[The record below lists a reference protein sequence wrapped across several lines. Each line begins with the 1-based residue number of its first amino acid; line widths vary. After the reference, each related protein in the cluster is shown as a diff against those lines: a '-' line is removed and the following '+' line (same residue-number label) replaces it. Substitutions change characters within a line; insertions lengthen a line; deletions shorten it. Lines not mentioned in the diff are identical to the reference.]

1 MVCAGNV
8 AVWPHKVHD
17 PEKWEPVFPHDK
29 RGAFA
34 RRSCLGKGWDH
45 DPTEPNRIMIRSDG
59 SIMRRVI
66 VIAIAGLGLAGCS
79 SFSTDYFKSAPP
91 PVQLQLESVPPG
103 AEARTSV
110 GPSCKTPCS
119 VTLTAPESGF
129 TVSYTL
135 NGFLPATVPVQVIRT
150 PGDVFTA
157 STTKI
162 DPNPVVAELQPP
174 PKSARKPMRPKKP
187 KKPAAAAPAAAGSP
201 FPAPAQAAP
210 PR

>member
-1 MVCAGNV
+1 
-8 AVWPHKVHD
+8 
-17 PEKWEPVFPHDK
+17 
-29 RGAFA
+29 
-34 RRSCLGKGWDH
+34 
-45 DPTEPNRIMIRSDG
+45 MIWSDG

-66 VIAIAGLGLAGCS
+66 AIAIAGLGLAGCS
-79 SFSTDYFKSAPP
+79 SFSTDYFKSTPP

-110 GPSCKTPCS
+110 GPNCKTPCS

-135 NGFLPATVPVQVIRT
+135 NGFLPSTVPVQVIRT
-150 PGDVFTA
+150 PGDLFTA

-174 PKSARKPMRPKKP
+174 PKAARKPMRLKKP
-187 KKPAAAAPAAAGSP
+187 KNPKNTAAAPAAGTV
-201 FPAPAQAAP
+201 FPDPGQTAPTP
-210 PR
+210 TR